1 MTERRS
7 VVTWLGGDVREKL
20 KGIMRNFGGDEYVH
34 FINSG
39 DGLMHTSTLIKLY
52 TLKVCRLLYVN
63 YIYNIAI

>member
-7 VVTWLGGDVREKL
+7 VVTWLGGDVREKW

-39 DGLMHTSTLIKLY
+39 DGFMHTSTVIKSY
-52 TLKVCRLLYVN
+52 TLKVCRLSYVN

>member
-7 VVTWLGGDVREKL
+7 VVAWLGGDVREKL

-34 FINSG
+34 FLDSG
-39 DGLMHTSTLIKLY
+39 DGFRHTSKLIKLY

-63 YIYNIAI
+63 YTYNTAI